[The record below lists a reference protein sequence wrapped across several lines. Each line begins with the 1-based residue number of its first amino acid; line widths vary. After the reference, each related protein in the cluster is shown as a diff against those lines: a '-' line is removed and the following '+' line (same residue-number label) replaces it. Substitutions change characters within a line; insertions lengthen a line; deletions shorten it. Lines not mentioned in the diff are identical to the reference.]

1 MPIHTMNEN
10 ERIKQR
16 NSDFLQ
22 VFSGSQGERVLAYLS
37 MFCLKKGSTFI
48 NGSPGKSAFN
58 EGARAV
64 ILEIDHWL
72 EFDLSTLDETGETDN
87 TEPERNQDE

>member
-1 MPIHTMNEN
+1 MTES

-16 NSDFLQ
+16 KSDFLQ
-22 VFSGSQGERVLAYLS
+22 TFSGPHGERVLAYLS
-37 MFCLKKGSTFI
+37 VFCLKRGSTFI
-48 NGSPGKSAFN
+48 VGSPDKSAFN

-72 EFDLSTLDETGETDN
+72 EYDLSTLDETGETDN